1 MLRVNRVINQ
11 TRASISTL
19 QHLLNHEQKLFPFP
33 PQHFARKS
41 SNRFFDI
48 YKFGSKTEIEKE
60 RARLAD
66 ELNRG
71 YFQDM
76 SELKQHG
83 GKIAIANKILI
94 PAMAARKFP
103 AVDVIY
109 SDGRKLKLPVI
120 FNGNGGDADKL
131 AVPKASLVCLS
142 FRANSQGMVDSW
154 SKPFY
159 ETFSESKNVQIY
171 EVSFIDS
178 WLLCLNPIKRLLLRF
193 MRKSIDGE
201 KDILQKHI
209 VYSFGDH
216 YYFRKELKILNLLT
230 GYIFLL
236 DKFGRVR
243 WQGFG
248 LAKQEELSSLLSCT
262 TLLLEEK

>member
-1 MLRVNRVINQ
+1 MLRVNRVVINRAQ
-11 TRASISTL
+11 ASISNCQYL
-19 QHLLNHEQKLFPFP
+19 VSHDPKISRSP
-33 PQHFARKS
+33 PQHFASKS
-41 SNRFFDI
+41 SIRFFDI
-48 YKFGSKTEIEKE
+48 YKLASKEKIEKE

-71 YFQDM
+71 YFDDM

-83 GKIAIANKILI
+83 GKA
-94 PAMAARKFP
+94 
-103 AVDVIY
+103 
-109 SDGRKLKLPVI
+109 
-120 FNGNGGDADKL
+120 
-131 AVPKASLVCLS
+131 
-142 FRANSQGMVDSW
+142 MVDSW

-159 ETFSESKNVQIY
+159 DTFSESKSVQLY

-178 WLLCLNPIKRLLLRF
+178 WLLCLNPIKQLLLRF
-193 MRKSIDGE
+193 MRKSSDGA
-201 KDILQKHI
+201 KDALQRHI

-236 DKFGRVR
+236 DKFGRIR

-248 LAKQEELSSLLSCT
+248 LAKQEELSSLIYCT
-262 TLLLEEK
+262 KVLLEEQ